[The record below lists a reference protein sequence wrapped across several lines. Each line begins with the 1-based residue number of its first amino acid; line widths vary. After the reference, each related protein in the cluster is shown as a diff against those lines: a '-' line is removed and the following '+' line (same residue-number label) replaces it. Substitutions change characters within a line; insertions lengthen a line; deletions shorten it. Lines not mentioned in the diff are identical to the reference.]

1 MLYICFYARSVIR
14 WRTPENLQD
23 NLFSVEIQVK
33 SSRRALWQ
41 LSFVVDLLAFSTHY
55 CLSLIVLVMRHEVM
69 TTRQANIFLSWAPV
83 RAWISENLSQNIFMS
98 HIVSSRRDRK
108 YVYLLGITTLLSTY
122 NQLVTTLTLSILK
135 NWKQIAPGSSDR
147 AETFSRK
154 TCSRYSRS

>member
-1 MLYICFYARSVIR
+1 MLNICFYARSVIR

-23 NLFSVEIQVK
+23 NLFFSGQIFASGLVTIILCSR
-33 SSRRALWQ
+33 SSRFQ
-41 LSFVVDLLAFSTHY
+41 HSLL
-55 CLSLIVLVMRHEVM
+55 LIADSPRHA
-69 TTRQANIFLSWAPV
+69 TWGNDDPRSKHFLSWAPV